1 VRIAT
6 WNVNSL
12 GARLERVVGWLDRAR
27 PDVLLMQETKLP
39 DDGMPIDAFAKAGYE
54 VVHHG
59 QGRWNGVAIASK
71 VGITDVVRAFGDPIV
86 PLADGADADDE
97 SIDVLREAR
106 MIAAT
111 CGGVRVASLYVPNG
125 RTLTS
130 PFYEAKL
137 GWLAR
142 LRRWLDE
149 SCDAGQPLIV
159 GGDYN
164 IAPADVDVWDPAAVH
179 GGTHVSARERQ
190 ALSNLLAWGLS
201 DAYRALRPEPQRY
214 SWYDYR
220 AGMFHKNQGMRID
233 LLLVSA
239 SVASRVKWAEIDREA
254 RKGKPTPSD
263 HAPVIID
270 LDAPGHPLDAGWEA
284 AAERIKKRVK

>member
-1 VRIAT
+1 MRIAT

>member
-12 GARLERVVGWLDRAR
+12 SARLERVVGWLDRAR

-179 GGTHVSARERQ
+179 GGTHVSARERE
-190 ALSNLLAWGLS
+190 ALANLLAWGLS
-201 DAYRALRPEPQRY
+201 DAYRTLRPEPQRY